1 MMACSLVL
9 WSCIG
14 RGRGCSARRIS
25 AMRMRTN
32 MGTTDLAEMALRY
45 ARQGWP
51 IFPVKPHDKQPL
63 TFDGFK
69 SATTDEATI
78 TKWWTTWPDA
88 NIATVPG
95 RCGMVVLD
103 LDGPEGEGAAQ
114 QLG

>member
-1 MMACSLVL
+1 
-9 WSCIG
+9 
-14 RGRGCSARRIS
+14 
-25 AMRMRTN
+25 

-114 QLG
+114 QLGALAEPTLTVTTARGRHL